1 MKEKIYRIVAT
12 ILIFS
17 TIAIIVVYLGYS
29 AIKEFQISII
39 RLKVDLIGIGAGFL
53 VFIILSLLQL
63 IVELIDKNDR
73 DKKNNQTGND
83 YDNKSGL

>member
-1 MKEKIYRIVAT
+1 MKEKIYRIIAT

-73 DKKNNQTGND
+73 AKKDNQTGN
-83 YDNKSGL
+83 GL

>member
-1 MKEKIYRIVAT
+1 MKKILNNIYKVLAL

-73 DKKNNQTGND
+73 DKKDNQTGN
-83 YDNKSGL
+83 GL

>member
-1 MKEKIYRIVAT
+1 MKEKIYRIIAT

>member
-1 MKEKIYRIVAT
+1 MKEKIYKIIAL

-17 TIAIIVVYLGYS
+17 TVSIIVVYLGYS

>member
-1 MKEKIYRIVAT
+1 MKEKIYKIIAL

-53 VFIILSLLQL
+53 VFLILSLLQL

>member
-1 MKEKIYRIVAT
+1 MKEKIYKIIALT
-12 ILIFS
+12 LIFS

-39 RLKVDLIGIGAGFL
+39 RLNVDLIGIGAGFL

-73 DKKNNQTGND
+73 DKKDNQTGND

>member
-1 MKEKIYRIVAT
+1 MKEKIYKIIAL

-17 TIAIIVVYLGYS
+17 IIAIIVVYLGYS

-53 VFIILSLLQL
+53 LFIILSLLQL

>member
-1 MKEKIYRIVAT
+1 MKEKIYRIIAT

-73 DKKNNQTGND
+73 DKKDNQTGN
-83 YDNKSGL
+83 GL

>member
-1 MKEKIYRIVAT
+1 MKEKIYRIIAT

-17 TIAIIVVYLGYS
+17 TIAIIVVYFGYS

-73 DKKNNQTGND
+73 DKKDNQTGN
-83 YDNKSGL
+83 GL